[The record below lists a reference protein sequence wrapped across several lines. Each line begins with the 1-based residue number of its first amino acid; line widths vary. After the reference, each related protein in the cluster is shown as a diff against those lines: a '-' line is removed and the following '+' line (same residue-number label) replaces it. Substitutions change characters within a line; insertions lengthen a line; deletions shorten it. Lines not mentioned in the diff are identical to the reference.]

1 MGLNK
6 RFITESVKGNN
17 FRLTEHATIQ
27 RIERNITIED
37 IKRAL
42 LNGEIIEKNPKS
54 KPYPSCLLLGWLRSG
69 DPLHIKCSMG
79 TKEPKLRIVTVYEP
93 SNEEWES
100 DYKTRKKAR
109 R

>member
-1 MGLNK
+1 MNK
-6 RFITESVKGNN
+6 RFIIERVKGNN

-27 RIERNITIED
+27 RVERNITVED

-42 LNGEIIEKNPKS
+42 LNEEIIEKNPKN
-54 KPYPSCLLLGWLRSG
+54 KPYPSCLVLGWLRSG

-93 SNEEWES
+93 SDEEWES
-100 DYKTRKKAR
+100 DYKTRKKVR

>member
-6 RFITESVKGNN
+6 RFIAESVKGNK

-27 RIERNITIED
+27 RIERNITVEE

-100 DYKTRKKAR
+100 DYKTRKKVR